1 MTWIPKTAISKIKFN
16 LMQLW
21 VYMGIRF
28 PHFSECLRQIP
39 FLESMSLHY
48 VLSQLVLIK
57 KNKTKV
63 FRAQRVVG
71 LSKQLKQ
78 IIQTEQNIVKN
89 PSNKE
94 NL

>member
-1 MTWIPKTAISKIKFN
+1 MIWIPQTPINTIKFY

-21 VYMGIRF
+21 VYMSIRF
-28 PHFSECLRQIP
+28 PHLSECLRQIP

-48 VLSQLVLIK
+48 VLSELVLIK

-63 FRAQRVVG
+63 FRTQRVVG
-71 LSKQLKQ
+71 LKQ
-78 IIQTEQNIVKN
+78 IIQTEQNIVKI

>member
-1 MTWIPKTAISKIKFN
+1 
-16 LMQLW
+16 
-21 VYMGIRF
+21 MGIRF
-28 PHFSECLRQIP
+28 PYLSECLRQIP
-39 FLESMSLHY
+39 FLESISLHY

-71 LSKQLKQ
+71 LSKQLKL